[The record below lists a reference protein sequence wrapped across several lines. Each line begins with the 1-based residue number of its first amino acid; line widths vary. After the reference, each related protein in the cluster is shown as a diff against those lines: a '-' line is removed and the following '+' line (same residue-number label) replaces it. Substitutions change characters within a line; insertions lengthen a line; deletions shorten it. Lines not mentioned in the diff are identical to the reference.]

1 MENNKALEKELIEE
15 TGVSQIEITKYLQES
30 VYLKEDKRTKL
41 FRWYLEKKLSR
52 VESGKF
58 SKEWPRPTFSGQKGA
73 LWTKSKT

>member
-30 VYLKEDKRTKL
+30 VHLKEDKRTKL

-58 SKEWPRPTFSGQKGA
+58 SKEWPRPTFSRQKGA
-73 LWTKSKT
+73 LWTKS